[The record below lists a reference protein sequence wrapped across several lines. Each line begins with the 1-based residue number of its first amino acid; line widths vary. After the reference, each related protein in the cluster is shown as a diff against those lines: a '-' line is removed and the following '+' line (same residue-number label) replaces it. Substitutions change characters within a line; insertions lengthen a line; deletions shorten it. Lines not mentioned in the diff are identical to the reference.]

1 MRWLVGLSAMLTLA
15 VLAGCASSPQRANA
29 GRYSQQNDAAPSGSI
44 PNVYN
49 IPEPVPRP
57 EPRSRYGNKSSY
69 TVNGRTYYV
78 LRTARGYIQ
87 RGTAS
92 WYGTKFQGHLTSSLE
107 RYDMYKY
114 TAASK
119 VLPLPSFALVTNLAN
134 GKSVVVRINDRG
146 PFVPG
151 RIIDLSY
158 VAALRIGIWQR
169 GTGRVEVQGIDPNDP
184 NWRSD
189 LAEGRPAG
197 PVPGPMYVQA
207 GSFVDWDNAERLHNR
222 LDRAGLQNVNIDS
235 VMVGGQRFY
244 RVRLGPLPNAS
255 TARRV
260 LARVH
265 ALGLYS
271 AQILSGS

>member
-1 MRWLVGLSAMLTLA
+1 MRWLAGLAVILTL
-15 VLAGCASSPQRANA
+15 VLLTGCASSPQRANA
-29 GRYSQQNDAAPSGSI
+29 GRYSQENDAAPSGAI

-49 IPEPVPRP
+49 IPEPVPRS

-78 LRTARGYIQ
+78 LRTARGYVQ

-92 WYGTKFQGHLTSSLE
+92 WYGSKFQGHLTSSLE

-146 PFVPG
+146 PFVSG

-184 NWRSD
+184 TWRSD
-189 LAEGRPAG
+189 LAGGTPAG
-197 PVPGPMYVQA
+197 TLQGPMYVQV
-207 GSFVDWDNAERLHNR
+207 GSFADWGNAERLHDR

-235 VMVGGQRFY
+235 VKVRGQQFY
-244 RVRLGPLPNAS
+244 RVRLGPLADA
-255 TARRV
+255 TMARRV

-271 AQILSGS
+271 ARILAGS

>member
-1 MRWLVGLSAMLTLA
+1 MRWLAGLSAMLILA
-15 VLAGCASSPQRANA
+15 LLAGCASSPQRANA
-29 GRYSQQNDAAPSGSI
+29 GRYSQQYDTTPSGSI

-78 LRTARGYIQ
+78 LRTARGYVQ

-114 TAASK
+114 SAASK

-146 PFVPG
+146 PFVSG

-158 VAALRIGIWQR
+158 VAALRIGIWR
-169 GTGRVEVQGIDPNDP
+169 HGTGRVEVQGIDPDDP
-184 NWRSD
+184 HWRSD
-189 LAEGRPAG
+189 LTGGYVAG
-197 PVPGPMYVQA
+197 SVQGPLYVQV
-207 GSFVDWDNAERLHNR
+207 GSFEDRHNAKRLHDR
-222 LDRAGLQNVNIDS
+222 LDRAGLQNVSTHS
-235 VMVGGQRFY
+235 VMVRGQRFY
-244 RVRLGPLPNAS
+244 RVRLGPLPNAA

-260 LARVH
+260 LVRVH